1 MRRSVRLEQVNFQH
15 PPMLQEHDLTVRR
28 LSELPEDTQQNL
40 LFKPNFAI
48 DAELNEAWSKL
59 QLDYTG

>member
-1 MRRSVRLEQVNFQH
+1 
-15 PPMLQEHDLTVRR
+15 MLQEHDLTVRR
-28 LSELPEDTQQNL
+28 LSELPEDAQQNL

-48 DAELNEAWSKL
+48 AAELNEAWSKL